1 MKLTL
6 NLLWLAA
13 LAAVCPPTF
22 AANPQATV
30 DGDRTLTVLVRDY
43 TGLPD
48 SAAHDMETLA
58 GYLLSRTGVQ
68 LEWVWCNE
76 ERHDPQSA
84 MCHDNL
90 EPGRIL
96 LRILADYPG
105 NYKKPVH
112 PLGSAEFAGS
122 FASLYLAEIRKT
134 SDENGVPFGYLTGY
148 AAAHEIGHLLMGNG
162 HSRTGVMRA
171 QWVRADYDGI
181 AQRRLI
187 FSEAEGEAMR
197 RSLLG
202 TVSYSAKA
210 RPGTAGRVSLSQRA
224 K

>member
-1 MKLTL
+1 MKTPL
-6 NLLWLAA
+6 NLIMIAA
-13 LAAVCPPTF
+13 LVPACVPANAAT
-22 AANPQATV
+22 PQSPASSELS
-30 DGDRTLTVLVRDY
+30 LTVLVRDY
-43 TGLPD
+43 TGLPN
-48 SAAHDMETLA
+48 SAAQEMEILA
-58 GYLLSRTGVQ
+58 GFLLARTGVQ

-76 ERHDPQSA
+76 ERNDPRSA

-90 EPGRIL
+90 ETGRIL

-122 FASLYLAEIRKT
+122 FASLYLAQIRKT
-134 SDENGVPFGYLTGY
+134 SDENGVPLGYLTGY
-148 AAAHEIGHLLMGNG
+148 AAAHEIGHLLMGND

-171 QWVRADYDGI
+171 QWARADYDGI

-187 FSEAEGEAMR
+187 FSQAEGEAMR
-197 RSLLG
+197 RSLPG
-202 TVSYSAKA
+202 TVSFSAKA
-210 RPGTAGRVSLSQRA
+210 TPGMAGRVSLSRSA